1 MLAGTFRD
9 RIQIQHRTR
18 TPKATGV
25 TEVWTNVEIRWA
37 RVVPLSARARAEYAQ
52 IRSEVTHEVVFRE
65 RVEIVLG
72 DDRLIWLTGES
83 RVLELV
89 VPPFYAEG
97 LNAHTQ
103 VAVRPVVVT

>member
-25 TEVWTNVEIRWA
+25 NEVWTNIGIRWA
-37 RVVPLSARARAEYAQ
+37 RVIPLSARSRLEYAQ
-52 IRSEVTHEVVFRE
+52 VQSEVTHEVEFRE

-72 DDRLIWLTGES
+72 DDRLVWLTGSS
-83 RVLELV
+83 RMLELV
-89 VPPFYAEG
+89 EPPFYAGG
-97 LNAHTQ
+97 LDAHTR
-103 VAVRPVVVT
+103 VAVRQVVAT